1 MKRRVPR
8 VHHLLVLLA
17 ASLALGVGSPTH
29 AEQPGA
35 PAANSAQDVH
45 ALAARIDQLISARLA
60 ESKVTPAPLTDD
72 AEFVRRVYLDVAG
85 RIPLTSEVRAFLN
98 DKAADKR
105 QRLVERLVN
114 GPAYVTHFTNV
125 FRTLL
130 VPEVETDFNVRFL
143 APVFEGW
150 LRRQFADNIGYD
162 RMVRELLTV
171 PFDRDPQ
178 RRFALYRQDG
188 ANPLVFY
195 LAKEMKAENL
205 AASTARLFLGVRLE
219 CAQCHDHP
227 FATWKRDQFWGQ
239 AAFFAGLQNQG
250 RDGFVSPG
258 PEVRDRRELA
268 IPGTDRVV
276 QASFLDGAQPKWKY
290 KVGSRQTLAEWVT
303 AAENPFFSRAAVN
316 RLWAHF
322 FGLGLVE
329 PVDDFNDEHRPSHPE
344 LLDELARQFAAHGF
358 DLKFIMQAIT
368 ASQAYQRSSRLT
380 DASQDDPRLF
390 ARMAVKRLSPDQF
403 YDSLAAAT
411 GMRNPYPGGRRAVN
425 SRLDDPRTQLL
436 AKFAGQDSRT
446 ESETTILQAL
456 ALMNGRIVGDMTNL
470 ERSETLAAVADA
482 PFLDT
487 ARRVETLYLAALGR
501 APRAEETERLVK
513 YIEGGGPKRDTRAAL
528 ADVFWALLN
537 STEFILNH

>member
-1 MKRRVPR
+1 MKRQVPR
-8 VHHLLVLLA
+8 VDHLLGLVAVNILL
-17 ASLALGVGSPTH
+17 GIGSPAF
-29 AEQPGA
+29 AEQPAA
-35 PAANSAQDVH
+35 PAASSDQDVRS
-45 ALAARIDQLISARLA
+45 LAVKIDQLISARLA
-60 ESKVTPAPLTDD
+60 ESNVTPAPPTDD
-72 AEFVRRVYLDVAG
+72 AEFARRVYLDVAG
-85 RIPLTSEVRAFLN
+85 RIPLTSEVREFLN
-98 DKAADKR
+98 DKAPDKR

-125 FRTLL
+125 FRALL
-130 VPEVETDFNVRFL
+130 IPEAETNFNIRFR
-143 APVFEGW
+143 APGFETW
-150 LRRQFADNIGYD
+150 LRQQFADNVGYD

-171 PFDRDPQ
+171 PFDRGPF
-178 RRFALYRQDG
+178 RLRLREDG
-188 ANPLVFY
+188 ANPAVFY
-195 LAKEMKAENL
+195 VAKEMKAENL

-250 RDGFVSPG
+250 RDDFVQPG
-258 PEVRDRRELA
+258 PEIHDRRELA

-276 QASFLDGAQPKWKY
+276 QASFLDGAEPKWKY
-290 KVGSRQTLAEWVT
+290 KVGSRQTLADWVT
-303 AAENPFFSRAAVN
+303 AADNPFFSRAAVN

-329 PVDDFNDEHRPSHPE
+329 PVDDFNDEHKPSHPE
-344 LLDELARQFAAHGF
+344 LLDELARQFAGHQF
-358 DLKFIMQAIT
+358 DLKFLMRAIT
-368 ASQAYQRSSRLT
+368 ASQTYQRSSRLT
-380 DASQDDPRLF
+380 DSSQDDPRLF

-403 YDSLAAAT
+403 YDSLATAT
-411 GMRNPYPGGRRAVN
+411 GMRNPYPGGRRAVGFRFN
-425 SRLDDPRTQLL
+425 DPRTELL

-456 ALMNGRIVGDMTNL
+456 ALMNGKIVGDMTHL
-470 ERSETLAAVADA
+470 ERSETLAAVGDA

-487 ARRVETLYLAALGR
+487 ARRVEALYLAALGR
-501 APRAEETERLVK
+501 APRAEETDRLVK